1 MRTTAAAAG
10 ALLLAMALLPTTAQA
25 LDQVPYLGTIG
36 LVAADYCPAH
46 SLPADGRALAV
57 REHQAL
63 YTLLG
68 DRFGADGQETF
79 NLPDLRGR
87 TPKGLL
93 YCLCVDGVWPNQDP

>member
-1 MRTTAAAAG
+1 MRFDAAAAG
-10 ALLLAMALLPTTAQA
+10 ALALALALLPTAA
-25 LDQVPYLGTIG
+25 GAVDEIAYLGTIG
-36 LVAADYCPAH
+36 LVAADYCPAY
-46 SLPADGRALAV
+46 SLPADGRALSV

-79 NLPDLRGR
+79 NLPDLRAR